1 MAREAGYWGE
11 GDSKGGTSSKGDSKG
26 GYLAE
31 REPGSKGDS
40 KGDGKAGFPSPPVGQ
55 ARERLRGYEL
65 GCRCFGLGPGGGQ
78 HGLRQGP
85 LGQIPLALEG
95 SGGTSGKGD
104 TAPTLVPRLMPQ
116 LVPPVGY
123 FNGYTAGY
131 GAGYTAGYANGYTNG
146 YKFCEGLGGTK

>member
-1 MAREAGYWGE
+1 MSQNRSRSRSPRSKISTKECARMAREAGYWGM
-11 GDSKGGTSSKGDSKG
+11 GDCKGGTSSKGDSKG

-55 ARERLRGYEL
+55 HW
-65 GCRCFGLGPGGGQ
+65 Q
-78 HGLRQGP
+78 RQRP

-95 SGGTSGKGD
+95 SGG
-104 TAPTLVPRLMPQ
+104 TLVPRLMPQ

-131 GAGYTAGYANGYTNG
+131 GDGYTAGYANGYADG
-146 YKFCEGLGGTK
+146 YKFCAGKGGTK